1 MGDHREKKFFF
12 ALVEEVAQV
21 KVGDGLAMGG
31 RSGDRPTAIAAA
43 AEERD
48 GIVNKFTRID
58 GVLIIDELDDDLFS
72 RSQHGFVVP
81 CWVESRVFDDDA
93 RNLDEVSHLRHPG
106 EYVHRDLIP
115 QPNLDADRACHL
127 ANNEFK
133 QIVSGQNAMRD

>member
-48 GIVNKFTRID
+48 GIVNKRTRID
-58 GVLIIDELDDDLFS
+58 GDLIIDELDVDLLS
-72 RSQHGFVVP
+72 
-81 CWVESRVFDDDA
+81 
-93 RNLDEVSHLRHPG
+93 
-106 EYVHRDLIP
+106 
-115 QPNLDADRACHL
+115 
-127 ANNEFK
+127 
-133 QIVSGQNAMRD
+133 